1 MNAVPENVDAG
12 LFVLGHVDYQGD
24 GGSFSEFVRMSV
36 VLTVRQ
42 VKMPV

>member
-12 LFVLGHVDYQGD
+12 LLVLGRVDYQGG
-24 GGSFSEFVRMSV
+24 GGSFSEFVHANV

-42 VKMPV
+42 VKVTA